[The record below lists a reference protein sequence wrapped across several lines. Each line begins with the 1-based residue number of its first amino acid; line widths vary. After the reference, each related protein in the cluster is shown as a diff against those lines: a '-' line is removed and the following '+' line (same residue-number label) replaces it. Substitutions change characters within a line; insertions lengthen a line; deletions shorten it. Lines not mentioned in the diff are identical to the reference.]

1 MPTSSA
7 LIKSILHKA
16 LADGV
21 YKDITNRTSQYYYFL
36 GKTLQWDDGTQPP
49 IPLDSIAYENKTRN
63 EIITM
68 KIGRAHV

>member
-36 GKTLQWDDGTQPP
+36 GKTLEWDDETLPP
-49 IPLDSIAYENKTRN
+49 APFDSVAYDNEVRN
-63 EIITM
+63 QI